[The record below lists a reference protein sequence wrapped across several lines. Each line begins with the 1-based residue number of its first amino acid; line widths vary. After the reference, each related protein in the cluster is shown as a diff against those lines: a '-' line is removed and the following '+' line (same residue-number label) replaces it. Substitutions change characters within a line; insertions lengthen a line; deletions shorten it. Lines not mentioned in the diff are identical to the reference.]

1 MTNVPHEHDEHGN
14 CIPPQGYSVP
24 TWRFSA
30 WDVAGIVT
38 TGVAGLFT
46 VVGQAGNLLA
56 REFAAMANWS
66 RQNSELREAQ
76 AEWEAQQ
83 AAAAEDLRRMVE
95 GPIDGEQS

>member
-1 MTNVPHEHDEHGN
+1 MTNASHEHDEDGN

-30 WDVAGIVT
+30 WDVAGIIT

-76 AEWEAQQ
+76 AGLDAQR
-83 AAAAEDLRRMVE
+83 AAAAEELRRMVE
-95 GPIDGEQS
+95 GDLS